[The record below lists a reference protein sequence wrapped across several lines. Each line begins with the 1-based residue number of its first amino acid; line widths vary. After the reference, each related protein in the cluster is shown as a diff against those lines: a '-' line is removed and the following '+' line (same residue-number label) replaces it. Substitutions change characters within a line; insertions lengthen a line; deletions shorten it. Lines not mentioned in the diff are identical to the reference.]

1 MVELKQLNQIKF
13 LMENIEINLEK
24 INSIVEQEE
33 IIELIQEK
41 ESKKYYFNSTL
52 QDGIQD
58 EI

>member
-13 LMENIEINLEK
+13 LMENIENNLKK

>member
-58 EI
+58 EF